1 MKRSLK
7 RIQNQLDSPTKKT
20 PTRQGKLE
28 QGLFA
33 MADTIADLEAVIA
46 SLDRTSGDNEQT
58 SDIGGKFTVTP

>member
-1 MKRSLK
+1 MQRSFK
-7 RIQNQLDSPTKKT
+7 RIQNQLDSPTRKT
-20 PTRQGKLE
+20 PTRQGQLE